1 MLIFF
6 AHLLTEQLQNAFWLE
21 RPFEEIEFPDV
32 LRKMVKDK
40 TLGLDG
46 FSMGFFQ
53 NCWDVVNGDIMNVF
67 QKLFLVGKFE
77 KSLATFIALIPKKI
91 GALKV
96 KDY

>member
-1 MLIFF
+1 MCG
-6 AHLLTEQLQNAFWLE
+6 
-21 RPFEEIEFPDV
+21 D
-32 LRKMVKDK
+32 KMVKDK
-40 TLGLDG
+40 VSCLDY
-46 FSMGFFQ
+46 FSIRFFQ
-53 NCWDVVNGDIMNVF
+53 TCWDVVKEDLMKVF